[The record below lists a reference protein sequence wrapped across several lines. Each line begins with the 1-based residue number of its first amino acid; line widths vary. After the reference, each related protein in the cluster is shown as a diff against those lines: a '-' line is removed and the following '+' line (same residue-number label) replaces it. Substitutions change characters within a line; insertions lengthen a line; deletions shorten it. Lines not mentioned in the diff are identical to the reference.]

1 MKTISSITAEGI
13 WVRKGDTVTTAPLPQ
28 PLPEGATDVTWVPEQ
43 NALNYFV
50 DEVPS
55 VMNIT
60 EADLASALA
69 YEPPAAPVPVPE
81 SVNRK
86 DFFLAAATVPLLKSD
101 MQAAIDAVPDPQTR
115 TLAQIEFDESQ
126 RFLRTWPL
134 LEQMAVGFGITSE
147 QLDDLFRLAKSYEG
161 RSALA

>member
-1 MKTISSITAEGI
+1 MRTIRTITAEGI
-13 WVRKGDTVTTAPLPQ
+13 HISLGSSELVAPLPQ
-28 PLPEGATDVTWVPEQ
+28 PLPEGATDVQWVPEE

-50 DEVPS
+50 DEVPFT
-55 VMNIT
+55 MDIT
-60 EADLASALA
+60 EADLAAALA
-69 YEPPAAPVPVPE
+69 YEPPAPIPPVPE

-101 MQAAIDAVPDPQTR
+101 MQAAIDGITDPQTR

-126 RFLRTWPL
+126 RFLRAWPL